1 MSFNR
6 PLPAPRPLLDLES
19 PYTPAQLAPE
29 LATTAR
35 EALEVLQAD
44 LQLLATTTMPAP
56 LQALAEELH
65 GTATQLVEVAQRFKA
80 TAEAAT

>member
-1 MSFNR
+1 MAFNR
-6 PLPAPRPLLDLES
+6 PLPAPQPLLPGEN